1 MKPTR
6 ARWSLTGRMATLFAL
21 TTGLILALTSLW
33 SAYGL
38 FSVVRQDVSEFLEHE
53 TLELT
58 RGIAQSSGTLEDVQL
73 VVDEIALVSEDPV
86 CAFRV
91 RDAQGFVVAE
101 SGEPRLLDAVTEAVE
116 PNASWRVQL
125 LDEQLASA
133 SKTERQHG
141 YTAEVFVDTSSAMDR
156 VGDYLVQVLV
166 VFLASAVLAAL
177 AGWATAYRGLAGLRS
192 VVAQASAVQGPGTG
206 VALQLEKA
214 PREVY
219 AVGEALEQMIARLDA
234 RLSEIR
240 TFTASLAHE
249 LRSPIQNLMGETEVA
264 LLRERT
270 PDEYQELMRSNLD
283 EFGALS
289 NAVDNMVAYCR
300 SADPDAILGEP
311 EPFDLAEEGRLRLE
325 RECRAGERLG
335 VEVLIRSEGDTTI
348 CADREGC
355 LRLLRNLVGNGL
367 EWSPRGGTLTVDF
380 VGAPQDMTI
389 RIRDQGPG
397 VPEHLR
403 DQIFEPFVSGP
414 PRPSR
419 RAGYGLG
426 LVICK
431 SVVEAHGG
439 ELSFECPPEGGTVFT
454 AVLPR
459 REQGAPV
466 SPRG

>member
-1 MKPTR
+1 
-6 ARWSLTGRMATLFAL
+6 MAILFAL

-33 SAYGL
+33 SAYVL

-58 RGIAQSSGTLEDVQL
+58 RGIAQSSGTFDEVQL
-73 VVDEIALVSEDPV
+73 IVDEIALVSEDPV

-116 PNASWRVQL
+116 PNASWGVHL
-125 LDEQLASA
+125 LDEQVASA

-141 YTAEVFVDTSSAMDR
+141 YTAEVLVDTSSALAR
-156 VGDYLVQVLV
+156 VGGYLSQVLV
-166 VFLASAVLAAL
+166 VFLGSAVLAAL

-206 VALQLEKA
+206 VALRMEKA
-214 PREVY
+214 PREVH

-264 LLRERT
+264 LLRERS
-270 PDEYQELMRSNLD
+270 PEEYQELMRSNLD
-283 EFGALS
+283 EFGDLS
-289 NAVDNMVAYCR
+289 NAIDNMVAYCR
-300 SADPDAILGEP
+300 SADPDAIQGEP
-311 EPFDLAEEGRLRLE
+311 EFFDLAEEGRLRLE

-335 VEVLIRSEGDTTI
+335 VEVLIRAEGDTKI

-367 EWSPRGGTLTVDF
+367 EWSPRGGTLAVDF
-380 VGAPQDMTI
+380 LGAPQDMTI

-397 VPEHLR
+397 VPEQLR

-439 ELSFECPPEGGTVFT
+439 EIGFACPPEGGTVFT
-454 AVLPR
+454 VVLPR
-459 REQGAPV
+459 RLPSA
-466 SPRG
+466 SAAARG